1 MPFFQ
6 PTHADRIVLEA
17 VLQVVTT
24 LHEKT
29 DEKVSMP
36 VRLLVSE
43 LLRLHL
49 AARLESTFGEFV
61 LSDPQVV
68 GVDRRDSEAF
78 AVVASNVWDS
88 LSPVVL
94 AACRTASEDEARLP
108 KVASEG

>member
-29 DEKVSMP
+29 DEKVSTP

-49 AARLESTFGEFV
+49 ATRLEITFGEFA

-68 GVDRRDSEAF
+68 GVDQRDSEAL

-94 AACRTASEDEARLP
+94 AACRMDSEDEARLP
-108 KVASEG
+108 KVTSED